1 MEFSSNIR
9 ANEVD
14 ARNKERREQKG
25 LAFSILS
32 TQSGQEA
39 LLHSM
44 ARGGPLGR
52 KIAIEIKRFQSS
64 GRISGWLADQTI
76 NSAIQSSRNTK
87 TNIDENGSIQIGSP
101 INFETIEPFNGLQKF
116 KPEIPS
122 TATELDLKPW
132 DIYVKK
138 KENDTYTLKV
148 RGGTISGIL
157 PENWDDEFNVS
168 GTSLFWG
175 IADVTTDGFSIS
187 SVSIKITQNAP
198 ETQSP
203 VVFSS
208 PSSAEIPFGVF
219 QDGSSY
225 NFAPSGNISISPK
238 TWMILEKEEP
248 ASAGELPY
256 EIYYTLRE

>member
-25 LAFSILS
+25 LASSILS

-39 LLHSM
+39 LLQSM

-52 KIAIEIKRFQSS
+52 KIAREIKRFQSS

-157 PENWDDEFNVS
+157 PENWDDEFTASKDTLCYGIVTVKTDGQFINGAEINVS
-168 GTSLFWG
+168 TSLPQYSQTTENSAPDEADFVFGLFENG
-175 IADVTTDGFSIS
+175 ININTSGGRDIS
-187 SVSIKITQNAP
+187 ARVQN
-198 ETQSP
+198 
-203 VVFSS
+203 VFATERTGGS
-208 PSSAEIPFGVF
+208 FGTPA
-219 QDGSSY
+219 Y
-225 NFAPSGNISISPK
+225 NLWYRIQ
-238 TWMILEKEEP
+238 
-248 ASAGELPY
+248 
-256 EIYYTLRE
+256 